1 MRLAARLLYRTLE
14 LVSVALLVVLA
25 AVVVVAVFARYVLND
40 SLPWYDEVASVLLA
54 WITYFGAALAAQKR
68 AHMGFGAFV
77 TGLPPPARYALFVVA
92 EIIVYT
98 VFVALAWAGW
108 RVLAVM
114 EGMTL
119 ESLPVPLAVVQGIV
133 PVGCALI
140 CLAQIASTP
149 LALER
154 LRAGSDADAAEIA
167 AELERSAEERRRA
180 ETEAAAAAPAA
191 TYAATDPNGAARR
204 GPAEVDRRGDGGD
217 RPAADR
223 R

>member
-1 MRLAARLLYRTLE
+1 MRSVAAVAARALHRALE
-14 LVSVALLVVLA
+14 LISVTLLVVLS
-25 AVVVVAVFARYVLND
+25 AVVVAAVFARYVLND

-77 TGLPPPARYALFVVA
+77 AGLPAGARYALFVVA
-92 EIIVYT
+92 EAVVYT

-114 EGMTL
+114 EGMSL
-119 ESLPVPLAVVQGIV
+119 ESLPFVSLGLVQSIV

-140 CLAQIASTP
+140 VLAQIASTP

-154 LRAGSDADAAEIA
+154 LREGRDADAAEIET
-167 AELERSAEERRRA
+167 ELARTESERRRA
-180 ETEAAAAAPAA
+180 EAEATGVAS
-191 TYAATDPNGAARR
+191 GRR
-204 GPAEVDRRGDGGD
+204 D
-217 RPAADR
+217 
-223 R
+223 